1 MIQEKLKSL
10 LNYYNVD
17 FLLINATN
25 EWLEEEAE
33 LEENSRYILTN
44 FKGDTGDAIITKDYK
59 IYLCV
64 DGRYH
69 IQAEQEAIK
78 DVNIIKL
85 QLGEKQDEQLLKLI
99 TKNATLGIFS
109 KKNSVSRLERINNIL
124 KDRQVKIKLLD
135 NDIISNKQYKNNTNN
150 ILNKRYNKTGC
161 KPRKFINKKA
171 IFITN
176 LDEIAYLTQIRS
188 FDKQYTSRIRG
199 KLFIDKNGKQTF
211 FVENDY
217 TYEEFL
223 KNFNEEI
230 IIDKSTI
237 NIYDY
242 NLIKQPIIQKTNKI
256 SELKYIKTKQEIEA
270 LKRAFAISDKSL
282 LEIREFIENNSS
294 DKLNEENIREQLEKN
309 FYKNGATGLS
319 FKSIVAINQH
329 SSLAHYNKY
338 ATDTFLHNGDLVLID
353 CGVYTKEG
361 LATDTTRVF
370 VKGEPNKLQKNIY
383 TLVLKAFLRAYM
395 YTDKTSLELNELAHK
410 ILDNQFDNFVF
421 NHGLGHSI
429 GISVHDTT
437 PVSKQNT
444 KTKQKIKDN
453 ICFTI
458 EPGLYNK
465 DLFGIRLENS
475 FYRKKGRNI
484 SFTKI
489 GFEKKLIDFSQLSK
503 KEYAVLHNNFQII

>member
-1 MIQEKLKSL
+1 MIKQKLKSL
-10 LNYYNVD
+10 LDYYNVD

-25 EWLEEEAE
+25 KWLEEEAE

-44 FKGDTGDAIITKDYK
+44 FKGDIGDAIITNDYK

-85 QLGEKQDEQLLKLI
+85 QLGQKQDEELLKFI
-99 TKNATLGIFS
+99 TKNTTLGIFS
-109 KKNSVSRLERINNIL
+109 KKNSVLRFEKIKSLL
-124 KDRQVKIKLLD
+124 KDKQVKIKLLD
-135 NDIISNKQYKNNTNN
+135 NDIISDNQHKNNTA
-150 ILNKRYNKTGC
+150 NKLHNKTGC
-161 KPRKFINKKA
+161 RPRKFINKKA

-188 FDKQYTSRIRG
+188 FDKQYSSRIRG
-199 KLFIDKNGKQTF
+199 KLFIDKNRKQTF
-211 FVENDY
+211 FFENDN

-237 NIYDY
+237 NVYDY
-242 NLIKQPIIQKTNKI
+242 NLIKKPINTKTNKI
-256 SELKYIKTKQEIEA
+256 SQLKYIKTKQEIEA
-270 LKRAFAISDKSL
+270 LKKAFEISDKSL
-282 LEIREFIENNSS
+282 LETREFINNSAS
-294 DKLNEENIREQLEKN
+294 NILTEEKIREQLEKN
-309 FYKNGATGLS
+309 FYKNGAVGLS
-319 FKSIVAINQH
+319 FKSIVAINKH
-329 SSLAHYNKY
+329 SALPHYNKY
-338 ATDTFLHNGDLVLID
+338 ATDTFLNNGDLVLID
-353 CGVYTKEG
+353 CGIYTKEG

-370 VKGEPNKLQKNIY
+370 VKGEPSSLQKNIY
-383 TLVLKAFLRAYM
+383 TLVLKAFLQAYM
-395 YTDKTSLELNELAHK
+395 DTNKTMKELNQLAHN
-410 ILDNQFDNFVF
+410 ILDNQCKNFIF

-437 PVSKQNT
+437 PISRQNKT
-444 KTKQKIKDN
+444 TKQKIKN
-453 ICFTI
+453 NVCFTI

-475 FYRKKGRNI
+475 FYRKNRKNI

-489 GFEKKLIDFSQLSK
+489 GFEKKLIDFSKLSQ
-503 KEYAVLHNNFQII
+503 KEYSILHNDFKII